1 MKDREA
7 TGNTGTTGTAD
18 QRRSDRKALEAP
30 VSIRL
35 ETSTLSG
42 QTDNISRAGLLFFTD
57 EPIRVTLEV
66 VEASGKRT
74 FHGRLIRLQRMS
86 EASTGLAI
94 EFDPE

>member
-1 MKDREA
+1 MKDRESI
-7 TGNTGTTGTAD
+7 GTAD
-18 QRRSDRKALEAP
+18 QRRTDRKALEAP
-30 VSIRL
+30 VAIRL

-66 VEASGKRT
+66 VEPSGKRT
-74 FHGRLIRLQRMS
+74 YRGRLIRLQRMS